1 MKKILFTVL
10 LVSLLA
16 IFAMAEPITVEFWHA
31 MGGGHGEA
39 VAEIVDSFNAA
50 NPDIVVEPIYIG
62 NYNALLQKLLASAE
76 SGNLP
81 NLSQSYSN
89 WTAKLL
95 PRGIVQ
101 ELDSYMKNKEYG
113 LTDAEYDSIYPPF
126 KKMGIFNGVT
136 YALPFNKSTYVLYY
150 NTDAFEE
157 YGLSYPKTMEDL
169 QFAAM
174 MLTND
179 SNGDGE
185 TDNYGFG
192 LRTTVDHFAVFL
204 RANGGSVLKQNP
216 DNTWEITI
224 NSPEAKEALAFM
236 NDMVNE
242 LGIAYAEGGYL
253 DGPFGDGK
261 IAMFIETI
269 ASKPY
274 VDSASIGKHGWAWA
288 PIPSWETMAPPFA
301 GTDIIMFDKSDE
313 EDLAT
318 WKFMKY
324 LLNPEIQAYWSIKSG
339 YMPAVS
345 TALDTP
351 QYKEYIEQNPD
362 VVVPL
367 EELPYGSI
375 DPNIAEWN
383 EIRTILGTM
392 VGDVIN
398 GKKSVDE
405 GLAWAEKEIEREFN
419 K

>member
-1 MKKILFTVL
+1 
-10 LVSLLA
+10 
-16 IFAMAEPITVEFWHA
+16 
-31 MGGGHGEA
+31 
-39 VAEIVDSFNAA
+39 
-50 NPDIVVEPIYIG
+50 
-62 NYNALLQKLLASAE
+62 
-76 SGNLP
+76 
-81 NLSQSYSN
+81 
-89 WTAKLL
+89 
-95 PRGIVQ
+95 
-101 ELDSYMKNKEYG
+101 
-113 LTDAEYDSIYPPF
+113 
-126 KKMGIFNGVT
+126 
-136 YALPFNKSTYVLYY
+136 
-150 NTDAFEE
+150 
-157 YGLSYPKTMEDL
+157 
-169 QFAAM
+169 
-174 MLTND
+174 
-179 SNGDGE
+179 
-185 TDNYGFG
+185 
-192 LRTTVDHFAVFL
+192 
-204 RANGGSVLKQNP
+204 
-216 DNTWEITI
+216 
-224 NSPEAKEALAFM
+224 
-236 NDMVNE
+236 
-242 LGIAYAEGGYL
+242 
-253 DGPFGDGK
+253 
-261 IAMFIETI
+261 
-269 ASKPY
+269 
-274 VDSASIGKHGWAWA
+274 
-288 PIPSWETMAPPFA
+288 MAPPFA

>member
-1 MKKILFTVL
+1 MKKILFIAL
-10 LVSLLA
+10 LVSLVS
-16 IFAMAEPITVEFWHA
+16 IFAMAEPVTVEFWHA

-62 NYNALLQKLLASAE
+62 NYGALQQKLLASAE

-81 NLSQSYSN
+81 NLSQSYGN

-95 PRGIVQ
+95 PRNLVQ
-101 ELDSYMKNKEYG
+101 ELDSFINNEEYG
-113 LTDAEYDSIYPPF
+113 LSDAEYDSIFAPF
-126 KKMGIFNGVT
+126 KKMGKFNGT
-136 YALPFNKSTYVLYY
+136 TFALPFNKSTYVLYY
-150 NTDAFEE
+150 NTDVFDE
-157 YGLSYPKTMEDL
+157 YGLSAPETMEDL

-179 SNGDGE
+179 VNGDGE

-192 LRTTVDHFAVFL
+192 LRTTVDHFIVFL
-204 RANGGSVLKQNP
+204 RANEGSVLKQNA
-216 DNTWEITI
+216 DNSWEVTI
-224 NSPEAKEALAFM
+224 NSPEAKEALSFM

-242 LGIAYAEGGYL
+242 LGIAYAQGGYL
-253 DGPFGDGK
+253 DGPFGDGT

-274 VDSASIGKHGWAWA
+274 VEKGSLGKHGWAWA
-288 PIPSWETMAPPFA
+288 PIPSWEVMAPPFA
-301 GTDIIMFDKSDE
+301 GTDIIMFDNSDE

-324 LLNPEIQAYWSIKSG
+324 LLNPEIQAYWSIKTG

-345 TALDTP
+345 TALETP
-351 QYKEYIEQNPD
+351 QYQEYIEQNPD
-362 VVVPL
+362 VLVPL
-367 EELPYGSI
+367 EELPFGST
-375 DPNIAEWN
+375 DPNIGEWN
-383 EIRTILGTM
+383 EIRSIIGTM
-392 VGDVIN
+392 VGDVLN
-398 GKKSVDE
+398 GKKTVDE
-405 GLAWAEKEIEREFN
+405 GLAWAKQEIEREFN